1 MRLLRKFARWAANRL
16 VRPAGEALARF
27 AGRRLAPAIAEDGAE
42 GGQAA
47 EVATADA
54 QVNQERQQQARRY
67 ARIRRILSL
76 VGLGVDAVVVGALL
90 FTRLGFALRDA
101 LAPTAFWRPLAGSPW
116 APLQVGAYFGVI
128 YGALYLLGLPLSF
141 YSGYI
146 LRHRYGLSTQSFGQW
161 VLDRIKGLSLSVVF
175 ELAAVEVAYVLL
187 ALAPNTWWLW
197 AGGVSVL
204 VTVVLANLYPV
215 LLLPIFNKL
224 TPLPEGDLKDRLLR
238 LAERARTR
246 VRGVYSMNM
255 SVRTTEANAMV
266 AGLGNTRRIIVG
278 DTLLNNFTPD
288 EIEVVMAHELGHQ
301 VHRDVAKLVVAQSA
315 LTFGGLYAVNLAL
328 HAVVGSRPGYHG
340 LADAA
345 TVPLV
350 GVALGVFE
358 LITMPLANGFSRR
371 VERQADAYA
380 LKSTGN
386 VPAFIAAMTRLAN
399 QNLAE
404 LQPPAWVEFLLY
416 SHPSISRRIAF
427 ARRWQG

>member
-1 MRLLRKFARWAANRL
+1 MRKFARWAADRL
-16 VRPAGEALARF
+16 VRPAGQALAQF
-27 AGRRLAPAIAEDGAE
+27 AGRRLALAVAEDNAE
-42 GGQAA
+42 TGQAA
-47 EVATADA
+47 GVATTDV
-54 QVNQERQQQARRY
+54 QVSQERQQQARRY

-76 VGLGVDAVVVGALL
+76 ISLGIDAVVVGALL

-101 LAPTAFWRPLAGSPW
+101 LAPTALWRPLAGSTW

-128 YGALYLLGLPLSF
+128 YGVLYLLGLPLSF
-141 YSGYI
+141 YGGYV
-146 LRHRYGLSTQSFGQW
+146 LRHRYGLSTQSFGHW
-161 VLDRIKGLSLSVVF
+161 VLDRVKGLPLSLVF
-175 ELAAVEVAYVLL
+175 ELAAVEVAYALL
-187 ALAPNTWWLW
+187 ALAPNTWWVW
-197 AGGVSVL
+197 AGGTAVL

-224 TPLPEGDLKDRLLR
+224 TPLPDGDVRDRLLR
-238 LAERARTR
+238 LAERAHTR

-278 DTLLNNFTPD
+278 DTLLSTFTPD

-301 VHRDVAKLVVAQSA
+301 VHRDVPKLVLAQSA

-345 TVPLV
+345 TMPLV
-350 GVALGVFE
+350 AVALGVFQ
-358 LITMPLANGFSRR
+358 LVTMPLANGFSRL
-371 VERQADAYA
+371 VERQADEYA
-380 LKSTGN
+380 LQSTGN
-386 VPAFIAAMTRLAN
+386 VSAFIGAMTRLAD

-427 ARRWQG
+427 AQGWKG